1 MEFTK
6 VEISDKKYLNY
17 IFLKAAVGGEPV
29 TAMFDTKG
37 NSLLKKSIADKINV
51 YYIDQ
56 EVIDEKRG
64 WRRARVNL
72 RLGGLEIGS
81 APVIVANDD
90 TFDLPVDPT
99 GNKYPADFILGWNII
114 SQLCFRGDGKT
125 NDFEVQV
132 DDFRQPS
139 SKESQNLPIVY
150 VEFDEE
156 RILAG
161 IDTSKPLTTVSQE
174 IFDKIIKNKDAGNTI
189 EMLGLSN
196 ENLTYETRLEFKVDE
211 DKVVLPSTSLN
222 PKLNEGDVK
231 IVFGVDLLQNTTW
244 AMYCPMRYMRAKQL

>member
-6 VEISDKKYLNY
+6 VEIAEKKYLNY
-17 IFLKAAVGGEPV
+17 IFLKAAVGGEPI

-37 NSLLKKSIADKINV
+37 NSLLKKSIADKIDV
-51 YYIDQ
+51 DYIDQ

-90 TFDLPVDPT
+90 SFDLPQDPT

-114 SQLCFRGDGKT
+114 SQLCFRGDGKS
-125 NDFEVQV
+125 NDFQVQV

-150 VEFDEE
+150 VEFEGE
-156 RILAG
+156 RVLAG

-174 IFDKIIKNKDAGNTI
+174 IFDKIVKNKDAANTI
-189 EMLGLSN
+189 EMLGLAN
-196 ENLTYETRLEFKVDE
+196 ENLTYETSLEFKVDE
-211 DKVVLPSTSLN
+211 DKIVLPSAGLN
-222 PKLNEGDVK
+222 SKLNEGDVK
-231 IVFGVDLLQNTTW
+231 IIFGADLLQNTTW

>member
-6 VEISDKKYLNY
+6 VEIADKKYLNY
-17 IFLKAAVGGEPV
+17 IFLKAAVGGEPI

-37 NSLLKKSIADKINV
+37 NSLLKKSIADKIDV
-51 YYIDQ
+51 DYIDQ

-81 APVIVANDD
+81 APVIVVNDD
-90 TFDLPVDPT
+90 SFDLPLDPT

-114 SQLCFRGDGKT
+114 SQLCFRGDGKS
-125 NDFEVQV
+125 NDFQVQV
-132 DDFRQPS
+132 DDFRKPS

-150 VEFDEE
+150 VEFEGE
-156 RILAG
+156 RVLAG

-174 IFDKIIKNKDAGNTI
+174 IFDKIVKNKDTANTI
-189 EMLGLSN
+189 EMLGLAN
-196 ENLTYETRLEFKVDE
+196 ENLTYKTSLEFKVDE
-211 DKVVLPSTSLN
+211 DKIVLPSAGLN

-231 IVFGVDLLQNTTW
+231 IIFGADLLQNTTW

>member
-51 YYIDQ
+51 DYIDQ

-132 DDFRQPS
+132 DDFRKPS

-150 VEFDEE
+150 VEFDGE

-211 DKVVLPSTSLN
+211 DKVVLPSASLN

-231 IVFGVDLLQNTTW
+231 IVFGADLLQNTTW